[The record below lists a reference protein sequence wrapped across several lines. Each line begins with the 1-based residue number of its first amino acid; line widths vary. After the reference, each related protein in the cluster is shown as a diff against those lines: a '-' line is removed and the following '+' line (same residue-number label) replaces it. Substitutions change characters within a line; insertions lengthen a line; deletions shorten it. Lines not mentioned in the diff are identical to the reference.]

1 MCGRNIRIEDT
12 DQVSQAAAIGVRSA
26 VAFVIASDIA
36 AFFELADHPAEVVG
50 AGGTDAFMH
59 LLVDDPLCLEHIF
72 GQHILEIFANTALE
86 LPAATV
92 AAGHARQA
100 LADIFAQRE
109 LLFVF
114 DRKSTR
120 LNSSP

>member
-1 MCGRNIRIEDT
+1 
-12 DQVSQAAAIGVRSA
+12 
-26 VAFVIASDIA
+26 
-36 AFFELADHPAEVVG
+36 
-50 AGGTDAFMH
+50 MH

-72 GQHILEIFANTALE
+72 GQHTLEIFANTALE

-92 AAGHARQA
+92 AAGHARPA

-114 DRKSTR
+114 VGDEGSGLAGRPRRSDDRRVGPGGVSTCRARWSATTSKKTRKSVTQ
-120 LNSSP
+120 

>member
-1 MCGRNIRIEDT
+1 
-12 DQVSQAAAIGVRSA
+12 
-26 VAFVIASDIA
+26 
-36 AFFELADHPAEVVG
+36 
-50 AGGTDAFMH
+50 MH

-114 DRKSTR
+114 VGDEGSGLAGRPR
-120 LNSSP
+120 LFGKKREHGERSEEHTSELQSLMRLPYAVLCMKKKNT

>member
-92 AAGHARQA
+92 AAGQ
-100 LADIFAQRE
+100 
-109 LLFVF
+109 

-120 LNSSP
+120 LNSSH

>member
-1 MCGRNIRIEDT
+1 
-12 DQVSQAAAIGVRSA
+12 
-26 VAFVIASDIA
+26 
-36 AFFELADHPAEVVG
+36 
-50 AGGTDAFMH
+50 MH
-59 LLVDDPLCLEHIF
+59 LLVDEPLCLEHIF

-92 AAGHARQA
+92 ADGHASQA

-114 DRKSTR
+114 VGAEGSATGRAPSALPPPMRNSFAVSSAQTKTWLQQSSTNMLVTGDESSDRRHT
-120 LNSSP
+120 